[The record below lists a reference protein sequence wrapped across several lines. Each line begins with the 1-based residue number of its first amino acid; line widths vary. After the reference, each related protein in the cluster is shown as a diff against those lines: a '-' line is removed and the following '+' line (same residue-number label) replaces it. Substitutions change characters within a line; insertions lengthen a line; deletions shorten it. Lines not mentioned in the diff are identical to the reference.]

1 MNGLFS
7 VRMDLFWQ
15 VESSLY
21 TVITDIF
28 LSVMLATCLTL
39 LVESPVLGL
48 EKILLRGGG
57 KGKAKAEKK
66 K

>member
-39 LVESPVLGL
+39 LIESPVLGL
-48 EKILLRGGG
+48 EKILLRSGG